1 MNVSE
6 FMKMKNL
13 TLNKVN
19 KKVATFSLLCFFVV
33 NLSFAQSSIEDID
46 VRTGENGSVVVDFSF
61 SGEVPQPET
70 FSTQLPPRL
79 AMDFSNTVNASSQ
92 RNIPVGYGSTKGIRL
107 VSSNDKTRVVVDL
120 MNPVE
125 HEITYSGNVLS
136 LSLQGSNRQAR
147 SSTSEAN
154 SVNMVDFRRGMDG
167 QGIIQIGLTNSD
179 AIINYSE
186 SMGKVTVEIDNS
198 QLDAAMDKKLDV
210 IDFATPVT
218 YVDARQSG
226 NDVKIEI
233 DVNGP
238 YEKVVYQTGNEY
250 TIEIEEQV

>member
-136 LSLQGSNRQAR
+136 LS
-147 SSTSEAN
+147 
-154 SVNMVDFRRGMDG
+154 
-167 QGIIQIGLTNSD
+167 
-179 AIINYSE
+179 
-186 SMGKVTVEIDNS
+186 
-198 QLDAAMDKKLDV
+198 
-210 IDFATPVT
+210 
-218 YVDARQSG
+218 
-226 NDVKIEI
+226 
-233 DVNGP
+233 
-238 YEKVVYQTGNEY
+238 
-250 TIEIEEQV
+250 